1 MYDALVLYFGNLL
14 TFVGTSVLS
23 LAAMA
28 ESEAMSLIGFRI
40 GQLLV
45 GFDFI
50 FSFFFGSV
58 CI

>member
-1 MYDALVLYFGNLL
+1 
-14 TFVGTSVLS
+14 
-23 LAAMA
+23 MA

-40 GQLLV
+40 GQLIV

-50 FSFFFGSV
+50 FSFFFGSI